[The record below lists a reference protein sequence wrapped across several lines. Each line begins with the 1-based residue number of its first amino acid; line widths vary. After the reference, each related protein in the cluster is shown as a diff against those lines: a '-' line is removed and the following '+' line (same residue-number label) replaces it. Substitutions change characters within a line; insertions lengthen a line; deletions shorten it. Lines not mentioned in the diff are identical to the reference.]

1 MENKY
6 LTVNGNYL
14 INIENLVQMFM
25 LCIILLMIT
34 QINLQDMLILIVV
47 NYLEFMVK
55 VCKFYYFQSN
65 SNNDL
70 KINILFLKTAKS
82 VFCVL

>member
-1 MENKY
+1 M
-6 LTVNGNYL
+6 
-14 INIENLVQMFM
+14 
-25 LCIILLMIT
+25 
-34 QINLQDMLILIVV
+34 
-47 NYLEFMVK
+47 K

-82 VFCVL
+82 VFLCVIKKYSYYDIKKRNSLDKIKNQYGLQFYNAIIELLKKY